1 MLRFTVKCAWK
12 DCYESDIGLSDKHG
26 MPAQSTPLRESKK
39 VPTDLLDFDP
49 KNPRFAEDPLRN
61 PTDGEIIEYLS
72 DKADL
77 SELVQSIAANG
88 YIDIEPMIVMQRA
101 GGRFAVLEG
110 NRRLAVIKLLK
121 NPDLVGNSGIV
132 VPPITKT
139 IRDTLEKVT
148 VYRVKDHEEARDFV
162 GFKHINGPHKWDA
175 LAKARFAADWYEAE
189 RSKGITLRDIARRL
203 GDRHD
208 TVLRLV
214 NGIFVLDQA
223 EKARI
228 FDIHDRYPERAFA
241 FSHLYTALT
250 RPQYRDYLGLLAEWR
265 TNEPKANPVPKSHL
279 ENLRHEM
286 VWLFGSKSDD
296 IRPVIRSQ
304 NPHIKWLGAV
314 LQNPTARAVMLAR
327 NDLQE
332 AYKLVDTP
340 AARLEAALV
349 NALQNAEVALSQVA
363 FFDGTNYTMV
373 ELSGRLVKTATLI
386 NTTLVSASKPVV
398 TAEPHGKAEDAD

>member
-1 MLRFTVKCAWK
+1 
-12 DCYESDIGLSDKHG
+12 
-26 MPAQSTPLRESKK
+26 MPSKSTPLRESTK
-39 VPTDLLDFDP
+39 VSTDLLDFDP
-49 KNPRFAEDPLRN
+49 QNPRFAEDTLRN
-61 PTDGEIIEYLS
+61 PSDADIIEYLS

-88 YIDIEPMIVMQRA
+88 YIDIEPMIVMQSA

-121 NPDLVGNSGIV
+121 NPELVGNSGIV
-132 VPPITKT
+132 VPPITKAV
-139 IRDTLEKVT
+139 RNTLDEVS
-148 VYRVKDHEEARDFV
+148 VYRVRDHAEARDFV

-175 LAKARFAADWYEAE
+175 LAKARFAADWYESE

-250 RPQYRDYLGLLAEWR
+250 RPQYRDYLGLPAEWR
-265 TNEPKANPVPKSHL
+265 TNEPKANPVPKTHL
-279 ENLRHEM
+279 ENLRHVM

-314 LQNPTARAVMLAR
+314 LQNPTARAVMLVR
-327 NDLQE
+327 NDLPE
-332 AYKLVDTP
+332 AYRLVDTP

-349 NALQNAEVALSQVA
+349 NALQNAEVALSQIA
-363 FFDGTNYTMV
+363 AFDGTNLTLV
-373 ELSGRLVKTATLI
+373 ELSGRLMKTATVI
-386 NTTLVSASKPVV
+386 NTTLWSASKPA
-398 TAEPHGKAEDAD
+398 TQTEPQGGKRGGD